1 MGENVHKGHRQ
12 RIKERYMNDGNL
24 DSFEDHEALE
34 LLLYYCY
41 PRHDT
46 NGIAHKMINEFGS
59 FTNLTEAH
67 PKEIAKRCDVSENV
81 AVLVSLVPHM
91 SKKYLRGKWGDKLEM
106 SNSKLVGEYCVSLFA
121 NTYYECFY
129 ILCLDNQRRLIRAEL
144 VHKGSIDSS
153 AVYPRIIVESAL
165 KNKAAS
171 VVLAHNHPGGGL
183 LPSKG
188 DIDVTKK
195 VKLALNTVDIEVMDH
210 VIIGGDKYYSFV
222 EKKIPF

>member
-1 MGENVHKGHRQ
+1 MDENIHKGHRQ
-12 RIKERYMNDGNL
+12 RIKERYMNDGSL

-34 LLLYYCY
+34 MLLYYCY
-41 PRHDT
+41 PQKDT
-46 NGIAHKMINEFGS
+46 NAIAHKMINEFGS
-59 FTNLTEAH
+59 FSLLTEAH
-67 PKEIAKRCDVSENV
+67 PKEIAKRCNVSENI
-81 AVLVSLVPHM
+81 AILVSMIPHL
-91 SKKYLRGKWGDKLEM
+91 SRKYLNGKWGEKPEM
-106 SNSKLVGEYCVSLFA
+106 SNSKLVGEYCISLFA

-188 DIDVTKK
+188 DIDVTRK
-195 VKLALNTVDIEVMDH
+195 VKSALNTVDIEVMDH
-210 VIIGGDKYYSFV
+210 IIAGGDKYYSFV

>member
-1 MGENVHKGHRQ
+1 MDENIHKGHRQ
-12 RIKERYMNDGNL
+12 RVKERYMNDSNL
-24 DSFEDHEALE
+24 DSFEEHEALE

-41 PRHDT
+41 PQKDT
-46 NGIAHKMINEFGS
+46 NPIAHKMINEFGS
-59 FTNLTEAH
+59 FTNLVEAH
-67 PKEIAKRCDVSENV
+67 PKEIAKRCNISENV
-81 AVLVSLVPHM
+81 AILVSMVPHL
-91 SKKYLRGKWGDKLEM
+91 SRQYLNGKWGEKLEM

-144 VHKGSIDSS
+144 VHKGSKDSS

-210 VIIGGDKYYSFV
+210 VITGGDKYYSFI